1 MRSCLT
7 YPKERDSTERVTDT
21 ALWILKF
28 VFMMFLS
35 GI

>member
-7 YPKERDSTERVTDT
+7 YPTKKDSTERVADT
-21 ALWILKF
+21 AIWILKF

-35 GI
+35 GC